1 MVLVMIRI
9 LFSDL
14 DGTLVEED
22 SSWRVLHRF
31 LGTDHLAAKALE
43 RFSRGEMDYEEFVKH
58 DVNLWPKGL
67 PRSFFQYVFS
77 KVIIRQGAKSLF
89 KQLKELGVLT
99 VIVTSGLNVLAER
112 VCKELGADECISN
125 EMVFDDKGFFTG
137 AVRVNVDPS
146 KKASVLE
153 NVCKKYSISM
163 SEVAA
168 IGDTIYDKSMF
179 QVAGLSILYAKQG
192 IPLEAYGAQYVVST
206 LKEALRLLIDFI
218 KKEKGVK

>member
-1 MVLVMIRI
+1 MIKI

-43 RFSRGEMDYEEFVKH
+43 RFSRGEIDYEEFVKH
-58 DVNLWPKGL
+58 DVSLWPKGL

-77 KVIIRQGAKSLF
+77 RVRIRQEAKSLF

-99 VIVTSGLNVLAER
+99 VIITSGLNVLADR
-112 VCKELGADECISN
+112 ACKELGADECISN

-137 AVRVNVDPS
+137 VVRVNVDPS
-146 KKASVLE
+146 RKSRALE
-153 NVCKKYSISM
+153 NVCKKYSILI
-163 SEVAA
+163 SETAA
-168 IGDTIYDKSMF
+168 IGDSIYDKSMF
-179 QVAGLSILYAKQG
+179 QTVGLSILYAKQRV
-192 IPLEAYGAQYVVST
+192 PLETHGAQYVVST
-206 LKEALRLLIDFI
+206 LEEASRLLIDFI
-218 KKEKGVK
+218 EKEKGVK

>member
-1 MVLVMIRI
+1 MIRI

-58 DVNLWPKGL
+58 DVGLWPKGL
-67 PRSFFQYVFS
+67 PRSFFEYVFS
-77 KVIIRQGAKSLF
+77 RVRIRQEAKSLF
-89 KQLKELGVLT
+89 KRLKELGVLT
-99 VIVTSGLNVLAER
+99 VIITSGLNVLAER

-125 EMVFDDKGFFTG
+125 EMVFDERGFFTG
-137 AVRVNVDPS
+137 AVRVNVVPS
-146 KKASVLE
+146 KKARVLE
-153 NVCKKYSISM
+153 NVCKKYSIPI
-163 SEVAA
+163 SETAA

-179 QVAGLSILYAKQG
+179 QATGFSILCAKQKVPSG
-192 IPLEAYGAQYVVST
+192 AYGAQYVVNT
-206 LKEALRLLIDFI
+206 LEEASRLLIDFI
-218 KKEKGVK
+218 EKEKG